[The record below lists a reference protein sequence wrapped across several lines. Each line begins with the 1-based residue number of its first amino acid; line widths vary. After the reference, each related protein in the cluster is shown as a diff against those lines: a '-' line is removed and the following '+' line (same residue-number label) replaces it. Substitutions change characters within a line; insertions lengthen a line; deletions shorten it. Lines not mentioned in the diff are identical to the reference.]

1 MKKKKTKIVNSLK
14 LGILLF
20 GISLLLWN
28 CEKESETIPQSQ
40 PSISLKKVKK
50 QFYASFNREAFSTL
64 PSPQWENAK
73 VFYDTT
79 GNPYLEIPFQTIN
92 SQDIEKGTSVSFDRL
107 IAFSKG
113 NTIALNVIH
122 YFGTDI
128 ANNYVDFKEISH
140 TELYNFSGFVST
152 YDLNKNVIDIKRY
165 NNGIDI
171 NQKLSIKDKSKNEDL
186 FAKVNEDTW
195 EYTETTCTRGC
206 WYWEYESGRIE
217 VISCSAWSCTTTT
230 YTGSRSSGGSGNG
243 GGTST
248 SYNTHKETKCTDG
261 YTRNTDSDGKCVKI
275 PPQIFNE
282 LTGKADCV
290 YKKLEGN
297 DLRNKTIK
305 RFDGD
310 STPENLVIKLGDIS
324 NSNVAGETDYG
335 IGTDT
340 VTITLDNDYMD
351 NSPSLFAA
359 LTILHEAIHA
369 DIYRKIKTT
378 SGIYYN
384 SATSRWELPNGSE
397 ANFPTLFDY
406 YDNYPINPHHNYM
419 ADYYRSAIDQGL
431 KDYASSNGLSFS
443 NQLYKDLAWAGLQGT
458 NAWNNMYA
466 DPVFNK
472 NEQNRI
478 KNDIQ
483 NFIKSG
489 NNECY

>member
-1 MKKKKTKIVNSLK
+1 MKKKKRKIVNSLK

-20 GISLLLWN
+20 GMSLLLWN
-28 CEKESETIPQSQ
+28 CEKENSEIIPQSQ

-50 QFYASFNREAFSTL
+50 QFYASFNREAFSAL

-206 WYWEYESGRIE
+206 
-217 VISCSAWSCTTTT
+217 
-230 YTGSRSSGGSGNG
+230 
-243 GGTST
+243 
-248 SYNTHKETKCTDG
+248 
-261 YTRNTDSDGKCVKI
+261 
-275 PPQIFNE
+275 
-282 LTGKADCV
+282 
-290 YKKLEGN
+290 
-297 DLRNKTIK
+297 
-305 RFDGD
+305 
-310 STPENLVIKLGDIS
+310 
-324 NSNVAGETDYG
+324 
-335 IGTDT
+335 
-340 VTITLDNDYMD
+340 
-351 NSPSLFAA
+351 
-359 LTILHEAIHA
+359 
-369 DIYRKIKTT
+369 
-378 SGIYYN
+378 
-384 SATSRWELPNGSE
+384 
-397 ANFPTLFDY
+397 
-406 YDNYPINPHHNYM
+406 
-419 ADYYRSAIDQGL
+419 
-431 KDYASSNGLSFS
+431 
-443 NQLYKDLAWAGLQGT
+443 
-458 NAWNNMYA
+458 
-466 DPVFNK
+466 
-472 NEQNRI
+472 
-478 KNDIQ
+478 
-483 NFIKSG
+483 
-489 NNECY
+489 